1 MENSNYGGNN
11 PNNNN
16 NNGGGNNRNNG
27 NNGNNGG
34 RNNRNGQMV
43 MMFVLI
49 TLVALLFMSLIS
61 KWQTQMTAREISYTE
76 FLQMVDEGKVES
88 VQLSAQQID
97 ITPKKSEDEVVPI
110 TYYTGYVGDEDLV
123 PMLKDAGVDIKGE
136 IPDNT
141 AGWIYNIASFLIP
154 IVLLWGLM
162 GFLMKRMG
170 GGAMGVGKSKAKV
183 YVEKKTGVTF
193 KDVAGQD

>member
-1 MENSNYGGNN
+1 MECNSSEQAGTKNAKVLNCYDRHVSARDTVDKKVGKRNMENNNYGGNN

-16 NNGGGNNRNNG
+16 GGNNNR

-76 FLQMVDEGKVES
+76 FIQMVDEGKIES
-88 VQLSAQQID
+88 VVLSSQQID
-97 ITPKKSEDEVVPI
+97 ITPKQSEDEVVPI

-123 PMLKDAGVDIKGE
+123 PM
-136 IPDNT
+136 
-141 AGWIYNIASFLIP
+141 
-154 IVLLWGLM
+154 
-162 GFLMKRMG
+162 
-170 GGAMGVGKSKAKV
+170 
-183 YVEKKTGVTF
+183 
-193 KDVAGQD
+193 

>member
-1 MENSNYGGNN
+1 MENGNFGGGNN

-16 NNGGGNNRNNG
+16 NQNGGNNNNGGGP
-27 NNGNNGG
+27 

-76 FLQMVDEGKVES
+76 FLKMVDEGKVES
-88 VQLSAQQID
+88 VELSSQQID

-110 TYYTGYVGDEDLV
+110 TYYTGYVGDEDLI

-141 AGWIYNIASFLIP
+141 AGWIYNIASF
-154 IVLLWGLM
+154 
-162 GFLMKRMG
+162 
-170 GGAMGVGKSKAKV
+170 
-183 YVEKKTGVTF
+183 
-193 KDVAGQD
+193 

>member
-110 TYYTGYVGDEDLV
+110 TYYTGYVGDEDLI

-141 AGWIYNIASFLIP
+141 AGWI
-154 IVLLWGLM
+154 
-162 GFLMKRMG
+162 
-170 GGAMGVGKSKAKV
+170 
-183 YVEKKTGVTF
+183 
-193 KDVAGQD
+193 

>member
-1 MENSNYGGNN
+1 MKSLEFALIMIGSVCIYASKKKGTDRFMENGNFGGGGSN
-11 PNNNN
+11 PNNKNNNQNGGNN
-16 NNGGGNNRNNG
+16 NNGGGP
-27 NNGNNGG
+27 

-88 VQLSAQQID
+88 VELTSQQID

-123 PMLKDAGVDIKGE
+123 PTPCFSAR
-136 IPDNT
+136 P
-141 AGWIYNIASFLIP
+141 F
-154 IVLLWGLM
+154 
-162 GFLMKRMG
+162 
-170 GGAMGVGKSKAKV
+170 
-183 YVEKKTGVTF
+183 
-193 KDVAGQD
+193 